1 MLRLAMMTTSNPS
14 PMPAL
19 METAVRSAQ
28 MLFSSAFDLLQEV
41 QALVPAPTLEEIAE
55 MRERKRPLTRE
66 AFLLGLL
73 QRVLVGAENLA
84 SDLQVIDE
92 EILRDVHQLQL
103 SALEFNAMEEAVT
116 ERMSK

>member
-1 MLRLAMMTTSNPS
+1 MLRVAMMTTPEPR

-28 MLFSSAFDLLQEV
+28 SLFSAAFDLLQEV
-41 QALVPAPTLEEIAE
+41 QSLVPAPTLDEIAE
-55 MRERKRPLTRE
+55 MRQRKRPLTRE

-84 SDLQVIDE
+84 SDLQSVDE
-92 EILRDVHQLQL
+92 EILRDVHHIQL
-103 SALEFNAMEEAVT
+103 SALDFNAMEEAVT